1 MTAVDLDRYFDVKVT
16 GDRIERGKPD
26 PEIYLVA
33 AAELGVEPGR
43 CWALEDS
50 ANGVRSALGA
60 GLSVLQIPD
69 LVEPDE
75 EVRTLGQIIVPSLQ
89 VANELL
95 VAALTG

>member
-1 MTAVDLDRYFDVKVT
+1 MT

-33 AAELGVEPGR
+33 AAELGVEPAR

-60 GLSVLQIPD
+60 GFSVLQIPD
-69 LVEPDE
+69 LVEPEDD
-75 EVRTLGQIIVPSLQ
+75 VRYLGQIILPSLQ
-89 VANELL
+89 AANELL
-95 VAALTG
+95 MDALTG